1 MTRNILIV
9 CFVGIVLVACN
20 NAVSSGDSYN
30 NTTQTNIVAPP
41 QMASSTDSGNYY
53 VRVGSFGMQNDAS
66 DAAKKMSHLGNAYAV
81 KQKNGRYIIMV
92 GPYRTRGRAAS
103 VRHTLMEDYSDTIIV
118 E

>member
-1 MTRNILIV
+1 MIRNILVV
-9 CFVGIVLVACN
+9 CFIGIALGACN

-30 NTTQTNIVAPP
+30 NTMQNNVVAPP
-41 QMASSTDSGNYY
+41 RVASPNDTGNYY
-53 VRVGSFGMQNDAS
+53 VRVGSFGMQNDAT

-81 KQKNGRYIIMV
+81 KQKNGGYVIMV

-103 VRHTLMEDYSDTIIV
+103 VRHTLMEDYSDTIII